1 MVHVTAPEPQ
11 RCNLRFAREPLE
23 IGKHGRDELLSARIL
38 RCQRGS
44 KEMEKIASLLGGFAP
59 ICCRRGEQMGF
70 QFILPTT
77 ECALSGLHCRRQPGK
92 VWGFLGGN
100 AAV

>member
-1 MVHVTAPEPQ
+1 MPPKPHGTQRRIIGATWVGEINCHGSCTTSEPQ

-23 IGKHGRDELLSARIL
+23 IGKDGRDELLSARIM

-44 KEMEKIASLLGGFAP
+44 KEIEKIASLLGGFAP

-70 QFILPTT
+70 QFILPKT
-77 ECALSGLHCRRQPGK
+77 
-92 VWGFLGGN
+92 
-100 AAV
+100 